1 MKRAILLRTVSYMGT
16 FVLGAAS
23 GAVLV
28 FALSARPSIQL
39 LSLAT
44 VASSGQ
50 DAYIAYRYGNYTAAR
65 DTLLKFV
72 ELVRANAPADGAR
85 TQSVDITLSYARLA
99 TLAEEAGKHSREPG
113 VWRRAMESR
122 LPSWQTATEEE
133 VRQAV
138 QRLDA
143 SWDKRLNP

>member
-1 MKRAILLRTVSYMGT
+1 MKRPILLRTLSYMGT

-28 FALSARPSIQL
+28 FALSAQPSIQL

-65 DTLLKFV
+65 DMLLKFV
-72 ELVRANAPADGAR
+72 ELVRANAPADGK
-85 TQSVDITLSYARLA
+85 SVAQLA
-99 TLAEEAGKHSREPG
+99 SC
-113 VWRRAMESR
+113 
-122 LPSWQTATEEE
+122 
-133 VRQAV
+133 
-138 QRLDA
+138 
-143 SWDKRLNP
+143 N